1 MVRCRSGCRI
11 GRAAVA
17 FHRTAAALDRAG
29 IATTAGDAYRRIV
42 ERLTISVTKQGRA
55 SVLALDGVV
64 MACTALRLETA
75 LTLALHEP
83 APDVVVDV
91 SGVTVVDGTAVTV
104 LTAAA
109 EVARDAGG
117 YLCLAAPGT
126 AICRVLRESGAL
138 AAIDTYHS
146 MAGALAGNILD
157 LLAAPTQ
164 AINGAEPYVVRQ
176 PHG

>member
-1 MVRCRSGCRI
+1 
-11 GRAAVA
+11 
-17 FHRTAAALDRAG
+17 
-29 IATTAGDAYRRIV
+29 
-42 ERLTISVTKQGRA
+42 
-55 SVLALDGVV
+55 

-83 APDVVVDV
+83 APGVVVDV
-91 SGVTVVDGTAVTV
+91 SGVSAVDGTAVTV
-104 LTAAA
+104 LTVAA

-117 YLCLAAPGT
+117 YLRLAAPGS
-126 AICRVLRESGAL
+126 AICRVLRELGAM

-146 MAGALAGNILD
+146 MTGALAGNIVD

-164 AINGAEPYVVRQ
+164 TINGAQPYAARQ